1 MKIKTWLLATYLI
14 VMVLPLVMAYFLFA
28 WINSYNDDQKV
39 KEYFATSA
47 ELSEIKAVLNQPE
60 LYQIKADRIEIDEL
74 ISEQLSIVLYNPD
87 GFVVY
92 SSNPMA
98 SVRSFTN
105 REKLYEDLF
114 ALRQGFRSYTYKQ
127 PVFEKNKLV
136 GFFEVELAR
145 SEWVAGVTERTWFVF
160 GLFIALFLLIYVAV
174 MVFINKKLNKR
185 LVGLKNE
192 MTAFANGQTIEETET
207 SSDEIGQLQQ
217 HFYDMNKQINEA
229 RKVIEQEQQAREY
242 MIATISHD
250 LKTPLTSIRAYAESL
265 EVNQNLSVQEQTE
278 YRQVIVEKSNFMKQM
293 LDDLLTHTLMQSP
306 TYALDFVQVEG
317 GEFFDMLVSDY
328 EPLGEEKNIHLRAFS
343 NVTGLYEVHPKSMIR
358 VVDNLVTNA
367 IQHTQRGGEIWVAA
381 LADTE
386 SKLDWLFEFAKM
398 SYTFDFEA
406 YAYLIV
412 QNDGKGIA
420 LAEINQVFDPL
431 FQTDQ
436 ARNKSNLRGTG
447 LGLSITKQI
456 IEKHGGDVQIFSEIT
471 SGVSVICR
479 LPKIKEV
486 GEHIEKG

>member
-14 VMVLPLVMAYFLFA
+14 VMILPLVMAYFLFA
-28 WINSYNDDQKV
+28 WINSYNNDQKV

-47 ELSEIKAVLNQPE
+47 ELSEIKFILNQSE
-60 LYQIKADRIEIDEL
+60 LYQKKAERLEVAEL
-74 ISEQLSIVLYNPD
+74 ISEQLSIILYNPD

-114 ALRQGFRSYTYKQ
+114 TLRQGFRSYSYKQ

-145 SEWVAGVTERTWFVF
+145 SEWVTGVTERTWFVF

-174 MVFINKKLNKR
+174 MVFVNKKLNRR

-192 MTAFANGQTIEETET
+192 MTVFANEQTIEETAT

-217 HFYDMNKQINEA
+217 HFYDMSKQINRA
-229 RKVIEQEQQAREY
+229 REVIEREQRAKEY

-265 EVNQNLSVQEQTE
+265 EVNQNLSVQEQSE

-293 LDDLLTHTLMQSP
+293 LDDLLTYTLMQSP
-306 TYALDFVQVEG
+306 TYALDVVQVEG

-328 EPLGEEKNIHLRAFS
+328 EPLGEEKDIHFHAFS
-343 NVTGLYEVHPKSMIR
+343 DVTGLYEVHPKSMIR

-367 IQHTQRGGEIWVAA
+367 VQHTQSGGEIWVVA
-381 LADTE
+381 LSEIE
-386 SKLDWLFEFAKM
+386 SRLDWLFSFVKTD
-398 SYTFDFEA
+398 YTFNFEA
-406 YAYLIV
+406 YTYLIV

-420 LAEINQVFDPL
+420 LAEIDQVFDPL
-431 FQTDQ
+431 FQADE
-436 ARNKSNLRGTG
+436 ARNKSSLRGTG

-456 IEKHGGDVQIFSEIT
+456 IEKHGGDVQIFSEVE
-471 SGVSVICR
+471 SGVCVICR
-479 LPKIKEV
+479 LPKIIEE
-486 GEHIEKG
+486 GEHIEKD